1 VKIKKTDK
9 ELTRKKGN
17 QSIGF
22 PDFDDLVFE
31 NRNKEYGAYQ
41 LRKRYH
47 HAIFTGV
54 LIATLLAI
62 AVVLIPFMM
71 RRSSER
77 AVSGGNG
84 YSVSVRMENLEPPIE
99 QIYVPPAPPVR
110 ETSKIPETVEYVPP
124 VVVDTVVPVEQ
135 TQVTTDAALA
145 SNDNEAVSSEG
156 SGFGDDLLPGGDGT
170 GSDEPLLIV
179 EVMPTFKGG
188 GLDNFRLWLQKRTNY
203 PQAALENK
211 IRGTVFLTFIVEKDG
226 SVSNVT
232 VIKGVHPL
240 LDNEAVKTISES
252 PKWSPGLQRGQPV
265 RVQFRIPMS
274 FNY

>member
-1 VKIKKTDK
+1 MKIKKTDK
-9 ELTRKKGN
+9 KLTPGKGN
-17 QSIGF
+17 HSITF
-22 PDFDDLVFE
+22 SDFDDLVFE

-41 LRKRYH
+41 LRKKYS
-47 HAIFTGV
+47 HAVFTGI
-54 LIATLLAI
+54 LIATLF
-62 AVVLIPFMM
+62 AVTAVLMPFMM
-71 RRSSER
+71 RPSQEK
-77 AVSGGNG
+77 ALSGGNG
-84 YSVSVRMENLEPPIE
+84 YSLSIRMENLEPPVE
-99 QIYVPPAPPVR
+99 KIYVPPAPPPR
-110 ETSKIPETVEYVPP
+110 EASKVPETVQYVPP
-124 VVVDTVVPVEQ
+124 VLVDSVIPLEQ
-135 TQVTTDAALA
+135 TLITTDAALS
-145 SNDNEAVSSEG
+145 SNDNEVIIAEG

-203 PQAALENK
+203 PQAAIENK

-265 RVQFRIPMS
+265 RVQFRIPLS

>member
-1 VKIKKTDK
+1 MKIKKTDK
-9 ELTRKKGN
+9 EQITEKVN
-17 QSIGF
+17 QSIRF
-22 PDFDDLVFE
+22 QDFDDLVFE
-31 NRNKEYGAYQ
+31 NRNKDYGAYQ

-47 HAIFTGV
+47 RAIFTGLV
-54 LIATLLAI
+54 IALFLAI
-62 AVVLIPFMM
+62 TVVLIPFMM
-71 RRSSER
+71 RRSPER

-84 YSVSVRMENLEPPIE
+84 YSVSVRMENLEPPVE
-99 QIYVPPAPPVR
+99 QIYVPPAPPAKEV
-110 ETSKIPETVEYVPP
+110 SKIPETVEYVPP
-124 VVVDTVVPVEQ
+124 VVVDTIVPVEQ
-135 TQVTTDAALA
+135 SLITTDAALA
-145 SNDNEAVSSEG
+145 SNDDEKVKTGG

-226 SVSNVT
+226 SVSNVAI
-232 VIKGVHPL
+232 IKGVHPL
-240 LDNEAVKTISES
+240 LDNEAVRTISES

-265 RVQFRIPMS
+265 RVQFRIPVS